1 MRSGDACARAGHRDL
16 IRPWWRGYW
25 NIVGAVA
32 QQQEAEDEQER
43 ERFADRALRIA
54 EDAVYW
60 SIAALLLVGSVVL
73 IVAQVNTLL
82 RLGGSPTTPVMLEL
96 LDGLLLVF
104 IFVELLYAVRTS
116 LRSRELVAEPFLIV
130 GILACIKEIVVVSVD
145 AAKLFDKGPEF
156 ARAIVQVGVLGGLV
170 LVLAIAIFV
179 LRLQRRGADHMRDKP
194 DDS

>member
-1 MRSGDACARAGHRDL
+1 M
-16 IRPWWRGYW
+16 
-25 NIVGAVA
+25 A
-32 QQQEAEDEQER
+32 QRQEADDDQDR
-43 ERFADRALRIA
+43 ERFADRVVSIA

-60 SIAALLLVGSVVL
+60 SIAVLLLVGAAVL
-73 IVAQVNTLL
+73 IVAQVKTLL
-82 RLGGSPTTPVMLEL
+82 RLGTTPATGIMLEL

-170 LVLAIAIFV
+170 LVLALAIFV
-179 LRLQRRGADHMRDKP
+179 LRLQRRGADHIRDKP
-194 DDS
+194 DDT

>member
-1 MRSGDACARAGHRDL
+1 M
-16 IRPWWRGYW
+16 
-25 NIVGAVA
+25 A
-32 QQQEAEDEQER
+32 QRTEAEGEQER
-43 ERFADRALRIA
+43 ERFADRVLSIA

-60 SIAALLLVGSVVL
+60 SIAVLLLVGSVVL
-73 IVAQVNTLL
+73 IVTQVNVLL
-82 RLGGSPTTPVMLEL
+82 RLGSTPATQVMLEL

-116 LRSRELVAEPFLIV
+116 LRSRELVAEPFLMV
-130 GILACIKEIVVVSVD
+130 GILACIKEIVVLSVD
-145 AAKLFDKGPEF
+145 AAKLLDKGPEF

-170 LVLAIAIFV
+170 FVLAMATFV

>member
-1 MRSGDACARAGHRDL
+1 M
-16 IRPWWRGYW
+16 
-25 NIVGAVA
+25 A
-32 QQQEAEDEQER
+32 QRQETEGEQER

-54 EDAVYW
+54 EDTVYW
-60 SIAALLLVGSVVL
+60 SIAALLLAGSIVL
-73 IVAQVNTLL
+73 IVAQVNTML
-82 RLGGSPTTPVMLEL
+82 RLGSTPAVPVMLEL

-170 LVLAIAIFV
+170 LVLAVAIFV
-179 LRLQRRGADHMRDKP
+179 LRLQRLGADHMQDKP
-194 DDS
+194 DAT

>member
-1 MRSGDACARAGHRDL
+1 M
-16 IRPWWRGYW
+16 
-25 NIVGAVA
+25 A
-32 QQQEAEDEQER
+32 QSKETEAEQER
-43 ERFADRALRIA
+43 ERFADRVLRIA

-60 SIAALLLVGSVVL
+60 SIAVLLLAGSVVL
-73 IVAQVNTLL
+73 IAAQVNTLL
-82 RLGGSPTTPVMLEL
+82 RLGSSPTTPIMLEL

-145 AAKLFDKGPEF
+145 AAKLLDKGPEF

-179 LRLQRRGADHMRDKP
+179 LRLQRRGADHMSDKP
-194 DDS
+194 DDDS